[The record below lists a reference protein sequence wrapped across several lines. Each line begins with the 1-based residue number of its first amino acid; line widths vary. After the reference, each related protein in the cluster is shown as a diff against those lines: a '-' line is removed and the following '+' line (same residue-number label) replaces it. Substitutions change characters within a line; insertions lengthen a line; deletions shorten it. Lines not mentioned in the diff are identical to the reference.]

1 MFMDG
6 RIKWPEMAPTEA
18 GNLSFFMAWGGD
30 DDVNVGGPC
39 YEIGFSQYRAES
51 LNISM
56 RMNWPA
62 FVFGMCM
69 WEKLQ

>member
-1 MFMDG
+1 MARNGPDRG
-6 RIKWPEMAPTEA
+6 REFE
-18 GNLSFFMAWGGD
+18 FFHGVGGD

-39 YEIGFSQYRAES
+39 YETGFSQYRAES
-51 LNISM
+51 LHISM

-69 WEKLQ
+69 WEKLQE